1 MPATP
6 RLALPLIAAGQ
17 AQKDVTH
24 NEAVLALDRLVA
36 LVVVSRSLTAPPTAP
51 QPGFCHIVPISGGS
65 AWGHPAGT
73 LMYWEDSGWLAAS
86 PRDGQVVLV
95 DDEDVMLVRKGD
107 WQAKLPTLG
116 LSINGRTLLAA
127 TPAMITL
134 PSGGGT
140 VDSEARATL
149 ATLLTALQQ
158 QGIIS

>member
-36 LVVVSRSLTAPPTAP
+36 LVVASRSLTVPPATPPSGA
-51 QPGFCHIVPISGGS
+51 CYIVPSAGGA

-73 LMYWEDSGWLAAS
+73 LMYWQDSGWLAAS
-86 PRDGQVVLV
+86 PRDGQIVLL
-95 DDEDVMLVRKGD
+95 DDEEVMLVRHGD
-107 WQAKLPTLG
+107 WQARWPTAG
-116 LSINGRTLLAA
+116 LTINGRTLLAA
-127 TPAMITL
+127 TPAMIVP

-149 ATLLTALQQ
+149 TSLLTALQQ